1 MHLTINNSQQFPLSR
16 SKSWNRAL
24 IRNSINCKYH
34 IKFEWP
40 TQAQMST
47 KGLLLEGSAFDLNLE
62 LAQAQSITLTI
73 VLMDNSGI
81 FDDTA
86 KTVQLKESQRILIRN
101 LKPTQ
106 EIWVYYQPQIYK
118 VGSIEIRGWVDAR
131 AREEGEGEAED
142 AGEATDAAG

>member
-1 MHLTINNSQQFPLSR
+1 
-16 SKSWNRAL
+16 
-24 IRNSINCKYH
+24 
-34 IKFEWP
+34 
-40 TQAQMST
+40 MST

-81 FDDTA
+81 LDDTA